1 MRRNSRMTLLFV
13 TLIICACM
21 IFTSIVGVLAPA
33 ESIFA
38 LPLNLATGVFND
50 LSLKMS
56 QLADDLTAIEALRE
70 RNRQLEAAW
79 SAAQAELVELREIE
93 SDYNRLVGLLSY
105 DASSRNQVVVAAD
118 VIQSFDPSAALR
130 TIVLN
135 RGARDGFAPGMAVVT
150 ENGLVGRIINV
161 TATASRVLLV
171 TDPNSTISAR
181 LQESRAPGGVVGL
194 LTGGL
199 RMQFIP
205 LDAEISEGE
214 LVVTSGQGGNLPPDI
229 TIGVV
234 TSLRQFEFE
243 LNQEAE
249 VRSLID
255 FARLETVLVITSFE
269 PIDLSAFEPNQEG

>member
-1 MRRNSRMTLLFV
+1 MRRNSRVTLLFI
-13 TLIICACM
+13 TLAICSCM
-21 IFTSIVGVLAPA
+21 IITSIVGVLAPA
-33 ESIFA
+33 ESVFA

-50 LSLKMS
+50 LSLRMS
-56 QLADDLTAIEALRE
+56 DLADDLTAIEDLRE
-70 RNRQLEAAW
+70 RNRELESAW

-93 SDYNRLVGLLSY
+93 SDYNRLARLLSY
-105 DASSRNQVVVAAD
+105 DAPGRNQVVVAAD

-161 TATASRVLLV
+161 TANASRVLLV
-171 TDPNSTISAR
+171 IDPSSTISAR

-205 LDAEISEGE
+205 LDAAISEGE

-229 TIGVV
+229 AIGVV
-234 TSLRQFEFE
+234 TSTRQFEFE

-255 FARLETVLVITSFE
+255 FNRLETVLVITSFE
-269 PIDLSAFEPNQEG
+269 ATDLSAFEQDQES